1 MNCFIIMPF
10 APEFDDVYATIRAS
24 VEGASRENPLRC
36 FRLNESRPAGRIT
49 DRLLQEIRSGSLCIA
64 DLTGGKPNVMWEVGY
79 AMALGKPTIIIFQDK
94 GEMPFDIRDMETL
107 QYDRRH
113 LNETLGNPLKR
124 AVIDAVSSI
133 LSANQANSESAP
145 AVQNPTPQQAQQPL
159 EARDSLL
166 ALEGAWV
173 YQENRTHLYGRM
185 IGNELVMPYCY
196 GGNDRLTS
204 VFYGWKKIGEFW
216 FARFCWLTAETSGY
230 AFLKQESVDLLT
242 GAWWA
247 WWGDDGAKE
256 IPERRD
262 LRSGVPAHWER
273 KKDAQIPGWAL
284 RFFEEVRQEGVVNRL
299 SRRCT

>member
-1 MNCFIIMPF
+1 MRCLRYCQPIKR
-10 APEFDDVYATIRAS
+10 T
-24 VEGASRENPLRC
+24 ASRPPQ
-36 FRLNESRPAGRIT
+36 FRT
-49 DRLLQEIRSGSLCIA
+49 Q
-64 DLTGGKPNVMWEVGY
+64 
-79 AMALGKPTIIIFQDK
+79 
-94 GEMPFDIRDMETL
+94 
-107 QYDRRH
+107 RR
-113 LNETLGNPLKR
+113 
-124 AVIDAVSSI
+124 
-133 LSANQANSESAP
+133 
-145 AVQNPTPQQAQQPL
+145 QQAQQPL

-247 WWGDDGAKE
+247 WWGDDGG
-256 IPERRD
+256 RRYRKGGTFVRAY
-262 LRSGVPAHWER
+262 LLTGSARRMRRFRAGRCVSSRRSGKRGLLTAYPGAAPDPAR
-273 KKDAQIPGWAL
+273 MQVFRGLA
-284 RFFEEVRQEGVVNRL
+284 
-299 SRRCT
+299 